1 MIDNKKVGATI
12 AVLRNHKNMTQAQ
25 LGEVLGVSFQAVS
38 KWERGETLPDVSL
51 LPALSDALETTID
64 YILRSG
70 EPAFAFKGK
79 ISVADMVEGIG
90 HLKKMGES
98 LGKENM
104 IYRYAIDG
112 INTGMNTEIELAFT
126 DDSIFEVFVA
136 EALIQNLM
144 NGMYVDVTDVMR
156 SFKREHCRKLVL
168 KYMEKCSII

>member
-1 MIDNKKVGATI
+1 
-12 AVLRNHKNMTQAQ
+12 
-25 LGEVLGVSFQAVS
+25 
-38 KWERGETLPDVSL
+38 
-51 LPALSDALETTID
+51 
-64 YILRSG
+64 
-70 EPAFAFKGK
+70 
-79 ISVADMVEGIG
+79 MVEGIG
-90 HLKKMGES
+90 HLKKMGEF

-104 IYRYAIDG
+104 IYRYAIAG